1 METITDKKNTE
12 ANAMH
17 YDQREAVLTQVI
29 TSLPDVLARCE
40 DVEAA
45 TIIAGLLRAHMARRA
60 PEVET
65 ADDDLDSIIRKAR
78 EEAEGESDDY

>member
-1 METITDKKNTE
+1 
-12 ANAMH
+12 
-17 YDQREAVLTQVI
+17 LTQVI